1 MLTFEAIMQTVERED
16 LGVMVKNCA
25 KTSVEEAQAAIKNH
39 PKLMLAIEQTSDAGT
54 CIIIKPKE

>member
-16 LGVMVKNCA
+16 IEVVVKNCA
-25 KTSVEEAQAAIKNH
+25 KSSVEEAREAIKNH

-54 CIIIKPKE
+54 CVIITPKE